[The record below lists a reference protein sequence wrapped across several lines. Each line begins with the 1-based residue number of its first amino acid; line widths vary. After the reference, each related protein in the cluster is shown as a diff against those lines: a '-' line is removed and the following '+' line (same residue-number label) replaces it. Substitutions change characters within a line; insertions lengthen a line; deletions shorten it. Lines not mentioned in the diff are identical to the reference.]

1 MSATIAPRN
10 RGAKLDWALCRGHQS
25 LMGWCFFFTRD
36 GSYLSTIGRDFMC
49 DQRAIPFLHMRGG
62 TSKGPVFHKTDL
74 PADEK
79 TLAEVLI
86 AAVGSGHPLNIDGI
100 GAGNSVTTKVPII
113 SKSDDSWA
121 DIDYFFAQV
130 QALTRVVDFTT
141 TCGNMLAT
149 VGPAAIELG
158 LIKPKADETSIKIR
172 AVNTEGRF
180 VSTVQ
185 TPNTKL
191 VYGGETVI
199 DGVPGSAAPIKLTF
213 MDVTGSK
220 TGKFLPTGH
229 FKDIINDLE
238 VTCMDVTM
246 PVVIGRAADFG
257 ITGYESREAL
267 DLNKPLFEKME
278 AVRLKAAEMMGLGDA
293 SRSVAPKFALLA
305 PAKKDGTLA
314 VRYFMPWQT
323 HPTLAA
329 TSSQCL
335 AACVLTPGTVADGLC
350 NRPECSPATIVFEH
364 PLGYMSVGLDYD
376 YRGLDSTVN
385 AAHITRTARK
395 LSSGLIYV
403 PSSIWA

>member
-1 MSATIAPRN
+1 
-10 RGAKLDWALCRGHQS
+10 
-25 LMGWCFFFTRD
+25 
-36 GSYLSTIGRDFMC
+36 MC

-62 TSKGPVFHKTDL
+62 TSKGPVFHKKDL

-350 NRPECSPATIVFEH
+350 NRPEGSPATIVFEH

-385 AAHITRTARK
+385 AAHIIRTARK